1 MEDTNMDNG
10 LKADLHV
17 HSKMSTRPS
26 QWILQK
32 LDCPESFTSPL
43 RLYEIAKTR
52 GMDLVTITDHNT
64 IDGALEIAHLED
76 TFISEEVT
84 AYFPENQCKVHV
96 LALDIDESQ
105 HHEISYLR
113 INIYEL
119 VTFLAKEKI
128 CHAVAHPMFDLN
140 HKLTLA
146 HFEKML
152 LLFKNF
158 ELNGSRDDYQN
169 QTLEA
174 ILSNVTEADI
184 DRLSEKHGIAPMGRQ
199 FWEKNI
205 IGGSD
210 DHSSLNIARMH
221 TFIPGVSDREGFLKG
236 LEEGRAVVRGR
247 AATPKTM
254 AHNLY
259 GIAYQYYSSKYNLS
273 RYAGKSLLFR
283 FVHNAL
289 TVDDNNAGRGIL
301 ARLQDFISARK
312 PSFFSF
318 FQALTDGAPHVIVKK
333 AEKIISEN
341 SRFRRLLE
349 ADNIDHW
356 ETEEDWFEFVN
367 DVSEAVIKNFADTIL
382 SSLSKAK
389 LFNIFEA
396 AGSAGSVYTL
406 LAPYFMSFN
415 LYVKDRGF
423 ADTCRAACC
432 TSTTVPEDGE
442 TRMALFT
449 DTYYETNGVALTL
462 REQVKIAQ
470 RYNKKLSILTCSPD
484 KTNDTVV
491 NFEPASTY
499 TPPEYPELSLH
510 YPPLLKMLNYC
521 YEKRITLIHAS
532 TPGPVGLCGLAISKI
547 LDIPMHATYHTAIPQ
562 YAAELTGDYAMEEI
576 MWKAVVWFYNQADAV
591 FVPSNATGDE
601 LSDKGIAKSK
611 IRLYPRGIDINR
623 FHPSMGDGFWQSRW
637 SLAIDDF
644 KLLYV
649 GRISKEKNI
658 DVLAGAFSLLRRMT
672 DKVQLILVGDGPYRK
687 QMEKRLG
694 KRQVLFTGYLEGEA
708 LARAYASSDLFV
720 FPSATDTFG
729 NVVLEAQASG
739 LPVIVTD
746 QGGPKENVIAGKTG
760 MIVPAGD
767 EETLAKTILTLI
779 RDRGRLEIMKINARK
794 YIESRS
800 FEAAFLDTWDLYLHA
815 PEKGDVKSRAA

>member
-1 MEDTNMDNG
+1 MDDG

-43 RLYEIAKTR
+43 RLYEIAKSR

-84 AYFPENQCKVHV
+84 AYFPENQCKIHV
-96 LALDIDESQ
+96 LALDINESQ

-113 INIYEL
+113 TNIYDL
-119 VTFLAKEKI
+119 VTFLAREKI

-140 HKLTLA
+140 HKLTVA

-169 QTLEA
+169 RTLEQ
-174 ILSNVTEADI
+174 ILCNITEADI
-184 DRLSEKHGIAPMGRQ
+184 ARLSEKHGIAPMGRQ

-221 TFIPGVSDREGFLKG
+221 TFIPGVSNREGFFKG
-236 LEEGRAVVRGR
+236 LEEGQSVVMGT

-259 GIAYQYYSSKYNLS
+259 GIAYQYYSSKYNLA
-273 RYAGKSLLFR
+273 RYAGKSPLFR
-283 FVHNAL
+283 FIHAAL
-289 TVDDNNAGRGIL
+289 TVDDHAEKGIF
-301 ARLQDFISARK
+301 ARLHDFITARK
-312 PSFFSF
+312 PSFFHF
-318 FQALTDGAPHVIVKK
+318 FHAFSDGAPHVIVQK

-341 SRFRRLLE
+341 RRFRRLVE
-349 ADNIDHW
+349 ADAVDHW

-367 DVSEAVIKNFADTIL
+367 EVSEAVMKNFADTIL

-415 LYVKDRGF
+415 LYIKDRGF
-423 ADTCRAACC
+423 TDTCRAVCRK
-432 TSTTVPEDGE
+432 STAGSDGE
-442 TRMALFT
+442 ETRIAFFT

-462 REQVKIAQ
+462 REQVKMA
-470 RYNKKLSILTCSPD
+470 RKYDKKLFILTCSPD

-499 TPPEYPELSLH
+499 TPSEYPELSLH
-510 YPPLLKMLNYC
+510 CPPLLKMLNYC
-521 YEKRITLIHAS
+521 YENKITLIHAS

-547 LDIPMHATYHTAIPQ
+547 LDIPIHATYHTAIPQ
-562 YAAELTGDYAMEEI
+562 YAAELTGDDAMEEI
-576 MWKAVVWFYNQADAV
+576 LWKAMVWFYNQVDSV
-591 FVPSNATGDE
+591 YVPSTATGAE
-601 LSDKGIAKSK
+601 LEKKGIAKPK
-611 IRLYPRGIDINR
+611 LRLYPRGIDINR
-623 FHPSMGDGFWQSRW
+623 FHPSMGNGFWASRW
-637 SLAIDDF
+637 SIASNNF

-649 GRISKEKNI
+649 GRISKEKNL
-658 DVLAGAFSLLRRMT
+658 DVLAGAFHLLRRIT
-672 DKVQLILVGDGPYRK
+672 DRVQLILVGDGPYRK

-694 KRQVLFTGYLEGEA
+694 KAQVLFTGYLEGEA

-760 MIVPAGD
+760 MVVPAGD
-767 EETLAKTILTLI
+767 EETLVKTVMALM
-779 RDRGRLEIMKINARK
+779 RDKARLESMKINARK

-800 FEAAFLDTWDLYLHA
+800 FEAAFLDTWDLYLHS
-815 PEKGDVKSRAA
+815 PEKGYGKSRAA